1 MMPPGDD
8 APPPALSHLNDR
20 GEAHMV
26 DVSAKAVTA
35 RIARAGGFVRMQA
48 ATLDLIESGVFDRI
62 GIASTLCTAGADFTG
77 IASASSPLCVGQAQQ
92 QAVLRVAEEGTV
104 AAAVTEIGV
113 VFESAMPEPTE
124 TVDFDR
130 PFLFTINHDATDWP
144 LFQAANHDP
153 RH

>member
-48 ATLDLIESGVFDRI
+48 ATLDLIESGTAAKGDVLATAASLNDDTGALGHLVEQRGKIAFELGDRH
-62 GIASTLCTAGADFTG
+62 GLHAGQIARS
-77 IASASSPLCVGQAQQ
+77 GQ
-92 QAVLRVAEEGTV
+92 
-104 AAAVTEIGV
+104 V
-113 VFESAMPEPTE
+113 VKLS
-124 TVDFDR
+124 DH
-130 PFLFTINHDATDWP
+130 L
-144 LFQAANHDP
+144 
-153 RH
+153 